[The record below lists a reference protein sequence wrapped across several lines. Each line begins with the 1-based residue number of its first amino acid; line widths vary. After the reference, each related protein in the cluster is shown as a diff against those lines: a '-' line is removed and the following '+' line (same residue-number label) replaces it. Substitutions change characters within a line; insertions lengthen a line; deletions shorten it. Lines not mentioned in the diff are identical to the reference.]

1 MKGATYTYLIFAGI
15 SRGLPVIQVAVP
27 KIKLQPTG
35 TSTEMEGVARTGH
48 VAVGRRSSRT
58 SIVGDISHVTA
69 P

>member
-1 MKGATYTYLIFAGI
+1 MKSAIYPHLILTGI

-27 KIKLQPTG
+27 KIKLQKTE

-48 VAVGRRSSRT
+48 VAVGRWSSRT
-58 SIVGDISHVTA
+58 SIVGNISHVTA